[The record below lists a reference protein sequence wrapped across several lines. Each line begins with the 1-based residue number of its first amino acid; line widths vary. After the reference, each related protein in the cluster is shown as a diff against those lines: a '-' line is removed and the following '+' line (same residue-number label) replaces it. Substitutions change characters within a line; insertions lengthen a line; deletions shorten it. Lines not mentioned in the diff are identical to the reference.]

1 MGNHAAAPGI
11 FYWTCPSGHVQFVSV
26 SLCDNVSCSQHV
38 RMMLCKIFVIVEI
51 LQKDQYQQQAD
62 LRALCVGLIS
72 SPVISSGEE
81 IAMLCFT
88 PLKYTAQW

>member
-26 SLCDNVSCSQHV
+26 SLCDNVSCSQRV

-51 LQKDQYQQQAD
+51 LQKDRYQQQAD
-62 LRALCVGLIS
+62 LRTLCVALIWNVQHKDNPS
-72 SPVISSGEE
+72 KHKIHDDSIM
-81 IAMLCFT
+81 I
-88 PLKYTAQW
+88 

>member
-1 MGNHAAAPGI
+1 MLQHLEFSIEPAQAVM
-11 FYWTCPSGHVQFVSV
+11 FSLSV
-26 SLCDNVSCSQHV
+26 LVCAIMFPALNML

-72 SPVISSGEE
+72 NPVISSGDE
-81 IAMLCFT
+81 IAMLCCT
-88 PLKYTAQW
+88 HLKYTAQ